1 MEKLEHMRNR
11 FEKLNFRED
20 TLSNDIYKFNHFEK
34 SVGDLFKEEID
45 KYKISDDSLTTE
57 NNN

>member
-1 MEKLEHMRNR
+1 LEKLELMRNR

-20 TLSNDIYKFNHFEK
+20 ALSNDIYKFKHFEK

-45 KYKISDDSLTTE
+45 KYKISEDSLTTE